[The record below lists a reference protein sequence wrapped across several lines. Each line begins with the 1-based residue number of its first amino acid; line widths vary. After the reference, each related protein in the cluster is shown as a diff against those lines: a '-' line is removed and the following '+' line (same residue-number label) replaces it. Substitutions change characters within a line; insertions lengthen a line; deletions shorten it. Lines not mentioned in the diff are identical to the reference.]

1 MFTDVAVLYFN
12 TACHLGIDKKEE
24 ERNYTSRLWIDI
36 VMNCRVTNWRSYE
49 LSFPFWYELSWLWIV
64 IAANRRPPTHPSQS
78 SSAKKSGRNG
88 LLNIQEEKEGGG
100 KKWASV
106 EQCSKFPGKTKGRN
120 NHLNFVKF

>member
-49 LSFPFWYELSWLWIV
+49 LSFPFCYELSWLWIV
-64 IAANRRPPTHPSQS
+64 IAENRRPPTHPSQS

-88 LLNIQEEKEGGG
+88 LLNIQEEKEEMRRNEQV
-100 KKWASV
+100 WNSV
-106 EQCSKFPGKTKGRN
+106 
-120 NHLNFVKF
+120 LNFQEKEKGGTII